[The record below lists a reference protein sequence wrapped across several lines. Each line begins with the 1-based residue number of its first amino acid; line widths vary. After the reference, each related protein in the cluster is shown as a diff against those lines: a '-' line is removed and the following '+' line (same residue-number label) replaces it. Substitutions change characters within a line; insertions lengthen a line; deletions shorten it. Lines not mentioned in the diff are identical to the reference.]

1 MTSLIL
7 ATHLHYNHDE
17 FLLSYFTGQM
27 SRWFWS
33 IRTLWYQKLGS
44 SLRLNVE
51 GIIQQTPDA
60 KSRTMKVSL
69 HPLWKKLPSDI
80 SRGEREMIYEEVPWI
95 NGVAWI
101 QWLGGG
107 GHRAHLATAIE
118 WTSMLNLLLI
128 CSYFLAFIFSN
139 SYIPYQNTTNAE
151 GAHAPFLSYGYA
163 ADSDHFRKCTSMN
176 FGD

>member
-17 FLLSYFTGQM
+17 FLLSYLTGQM

-107 GHRAHLATAIE
+107 TSGPFSDCNRMNQHAESPSHLQ
-118 WTSMLNLLLI
+118 LLLGFHFFQ
-128 CSYFLAFIFSN
+128 FL
-139 SYIPYQNTTNAE
+139 YTLQKY
-151 GAHAPFLSYGYA
+151 Y
-163 ADSDHFRKCTSMN
+163 
-176 FGD
+176 